1 MIKIPN
7 FEYNFKTKPFKHQL
21 ETFSDTAH
29 KSEWALFMEM
39 GTGKTKIIIDTAA
52 LLFMEKKINK
62 LLVIAPKGTYR
73 IWDSEIKVHMPD
85 VSGQTF
91 IWDSSI
97 PKTKLNEYQ
106 EMICSE
112 YDGLR
117 ILLMNVESLS
127 QKKGTDFAK
136 AFLQS
141 GDSMMVIDE
150 STTIKNYR
158 ASRTKNIISLSKL
171 AKYKRILTG
180 TPITKSPLDLFT
192 QCLFLG
198 SDYLGFSSF
207 YSFRNRFAI
216 MEQKKFGQRSFAQ
229 VSGFQRIAELNS
241 LLSNFTT
248 RLTKDDCLD
257 LPKKSYT
264 IREVELTAEQK
275 KCYKEMATRLRTELE
290 EEECTVT
297 TALTKIIRL
306 HQISCG
312 HISTDDGNIRHIETN
327 RLKVLLSVLEEIEGK
342 VLIWATYIADIER
355 IENLLKEKFGKDSTV
370 SYYGKTKEA
379 AREDAI
385 KNFQGGDEPKF
396 FVGNPQTGG
405 YGLTLT
411 ASATV
416 VYYSNSYNL
425 EHRLQSEDRVHRIG
439 QTQNVTY
446 VDLVA
451 RNTVDE
457 RIISCLA
464 AKRNIS
470 DEVLG
475 DKLKDWLSIS
485 P

>member
-1 MIKIPN
+1 MTN
-7 FEYNFKTKPFKHQL
+7 FDHYQFKTQPFDHQL
-21 ETFSDTAH
+21 KTFQNTAIDKDH
-29 KSEWALFMEM
+29 ALFMEM

-52 LLFMEKKINK
+52 FLFMNNQIKN

-73 IWDSEIKVHMPD
+73 TWNTEIETHMP
-85 VSGQTF
+85 SIPSHTF
-91 IWDSSI
+91 IWGTLKDE
-97 PKTKLNEYQ
+97 KQVCQ
-106 EMICSE
+106 EQE
-112 YDGLR
+112 GLK
-117 ILLMNVESLS
+117 ILLMNVEAFS

-136 AFLQS
+136 SFLKS
-141 GDSMMVIDE
+141 GESMMIIDE
-150 STTIKNYR
+150 STTIKNHR
-158 ASRTKNIISLSKL
+158 ANRTKNILSIAKL

-198 SDYLGFSSF
+198 SDYLGFSSY

-216 MEQKKFGQRSFAQ
+216 MEQKRFGSRSFAQ
-229 VSGFQRIAELNS
+229 VAGFQRVEELNN
-241 LLSNFTT
+241 LLSKFST

-257 LPKKSYT
+257 LPEKVYIT
-264 IREVELTAEQK
+264 REVELTEKQK
-275 KCYKEMATRLRTELE
+275 KYYKEMATRLRAEID

-297 TALTKIIRL
+297 TALTKIVRL

-312 HISTDDGNIRHIETN
+312 HLITDEENMYPIETN
-327 RLKVLLSVLEEIEGK
+327 RLNSLLEIIEETEDKI
-342 VLIWATYIADIER
+342 LIWATYIADIER
-355 IENLLKEKFGKDSTV
+355 IEKFLKEKFGEKSIV
-370 SYYGKTKEA
+370 SYYGNTKEA
-379 AREDAI
+379 AREEAI
-385 KNFQGGDEPKF
+385 KNFQGGDHPRF

-416 VYYSNSYNL
+416 IYYSNSYNL

-439 QTQNVTY
+439 QTRTVTY

-457 RIISCLA
+457 KIIRCLTT
-464 AKRNIS
+464 KRNIS
-470 DEVLG
+470 NEVLG
-475 DKLKDWLSIS
+475 DRIKDWLSIT